1 VTDAATLAQP
11 QLKIPF
17 KNVHA
22 QAAPAFAIM
31 QLTGSV
37 VEDGVTF
44 LQCTQPTTSQGTEYA
59 INGPVQVAAGAKGIC
74 FRDGDVQVAFDTG
87 TPQPAQTWGPRA
99 TQWTLSKGYP
109 AVIEVHGISSDS
121 GKVLFGR
128 LQPLVALM
136 GSSTSSLTA
145 LSGTQPGTQSMTLQ
159 AWDGTNFN
167 ASSPTTAFTGY
178 NISPNAIAANTITQF
193 VNVNGIWLA
202 TGGAGDNGFEVVK
215 TTQIHPSATVHTVN
229 IWTGTP
235 GSEVV
240 SSPLRTL
247 QGCNRTSV
255 LIPSNKFC
263 LATKIGG
270 NWYIEPWE
278 C

>member
-1 VTDAATLAQP
+1 MTDAAALAQP

-22 QAAPAFAIM
+22 QTAPAFAIM
-31 QLTGSV
+31 QVTGSV

-44 LQCTQPTTSQGTEYA
+44 LKCTQPTTNQGTEYA
-59 INGPVQVAAGAKGIC
+59 INGPVQVAASDKGIC
-74 FRDGDVQVAFDTG
+74 FRDGDVQVAFDSG
-87 TPQPAQTWGPRA
+87 TPQATQAWGPRA
-99 TQWTLSKGYP
+99 GQWSVSKGYP
-109 AVIEVHGISSDS
+109 GVIEVHGVSSAN
-121 GKVLFGR
+121 GKILFGR
-128 LQPLVALM
+128 LQALTAVM
-136 GSSTSSLTA
+136 GSCATSVAA

-159 AWDGTNFN
+159 SWDGTNFN
-167 ASSPTTAFTGY
+167 AASPTTSFTGY
-178 NISPNAIAANTITQF
+178 NVSPNAIAANTITQF
-193 VNVNGIWLA
+193 VNVNGMWVA
-202 TGGAGDNGFEVVK
+202 TGGAGGNGFEVVK
-215 TTQIHPSATVHTVN
+215 TTQIHSSGTVHTVN

-235 GSEVV
+235 GSEAV

-247 QGCNRTSV
+247 QACNRTSV

-263 LATKIGG
+263 LATMIGG